1 MPAMANDSH
10 DKVRRLQ
17 QALAQA
23 AKRTAHASARAVV
36 GKPDEGKPHVRF
48 DEGVLETPVRCGP

>member
-1 MPAMANDSH
+1 MPVTANDSR

-17 QALAQA
+17 QTLAQA
-23 AKRTAHASARAVV
+23 AKRTSNAPERVVV
-36 GKPDEGKPHVRF
+36 GKPDEGEPHVRF